1 MSGTP
6 AQTVSCPPGLESSS
20 SVVSHAAAA
29 AELGAAAR
37 EATKASVRNAIELK
51 VQQWCSQEGSAEVI
65 QTVRQAV
72 LEDVEARV
80 SEKADELWRRGQT
93 AIVKME
99 EKHREK
105 ARVIS
110 DEVTR
115 MTERQRH
122 LEAENES
129 LKQMISAL
137 AARFTTLGAVFGGGV
152 GAPSPVSGKDSV
164 DGSTPFGPMT
174 PLLIPVEG
182 DTKSLPEVP
191 AFPCGTLLSET
202 AAIAAAPL
210 SLADALVGPTSART
224 PLSLASSL
232 APTPAGA
239 TPAPIPE
246 APGLCTP
253 RQAGTKTFTF
263 TIRKADTAD
272 LGLNVSHVESDR
284 VLQVEGVRAE
294 GAVEAWNRQCA
305 NGATKDKAV
314 QKGDRIIQVNDVS
327 YDPVK
332 MLEECRDRQLLRL
345 TIVRGE
351 ANVPN
356 YSPGGSPSVLR
367 ADASVFVPMSA
378 VVPEKI
384 PELPKDTPEAQSNSP
399 KDAESNSPG
408 QAQDTDGSSA
418 DSAEKA

>member
-1 MSGTP
+1 
-6 AQTVSCPPGLESSS
+6 LESSS
-20 SVVSHAAAA
+20 SVVSHAAAV

-37 EATKASVRNAIELK
+37 EATKASVRNAIEIK
-51 VQQWCSQEGSAEVI
+51 VQQWCTQEGSAEVI

-137 AARFTTLGAVFGGGV
+137 AGRFATLGAVFGGGV
-152 GAPSPVSGKDSV
+152 GVPSPVSGKDSV

-182 DTKSLPEVP
+182 DAKSLPEVP
-191 AFPCGTLLSET
+191 AFPMQTVAGLSET
-202 AAIAAAPL
+202 AATAAAPL
-210 SLADALVGPTSART
+210 SLADALGGQTAART

-246 APGLCTP
+246 APGLSTP
-253 RQAGTKTFTF
+253 RQAGRTFTF

-305 NGATKDKAV
+305 NGAMKDKAV

-351 ANVPN
+351 ASPATVPN
-356 YSPGGSPSVLR
+356 SSPVRGSPSVLR

-384 PELPKDTPEAQSNSP
+384 PELAKDTPEAQSNSP